1 MDDAGNVLPLRQML
15 PHVRAAISS
24 VKVRTEVD
32 KDGNVSQIS
41 EVRFWNKNSALENLA
56 EHLSKWVELME
67 KGKAGEFD
75 HLSCEELW
83 ADIEALEAVAKAR
96 NAVMREDQTPAPP
109 DYAMPA
115 FYCSKCRTLD
125 GKGATAHRCAS

>member
-83 ADIEALEAVAKAR
+83 GRSRSVGCAEHRR
-96 NAVMREDQTPAPP
+96 N
-109 DYAMPA
+109 
-115 FYCSKCRTLD
+115 C
-125 GKGATAHRCAS
+125 H